1 MARFLFKFHLFCAV
15 KYPFLDCF
23 MTADVAYCSVNWH
36 LCFIQP
42 DDVENIGGYRSWNMI
57 CSLNGSGCWLNYTDM

>member
-1 MARFLFKFHLFCAV
+1 MAGFLFKFHLFCAV

-42 DDVENIGGYRSWNMI
+42 DDVENIGGYRS
-57 CSLNGSGCWLNYTDM
+57 